1 MHVVGRESDGDRST
15 PPTGHLGHYL
25 ARDGSTGA
33 AVGIDVDRPHAGLV
47 VGKRG
52 AGKSHTLGVLAEA
65 TARARGV
72 APIVADP
79 MGAFAGLTAETNAD
93 TERVPAHV
101 IDAPTIRADALPAA
115 EWAELVGLDPSS
127 GAGALVW
134 EAAASASTLGGMLD
148 RVGAADDERA
158 VRRTASNH
166 LRRAQK
172 WGVFDPN
179 GIEVGDLLGPEVTVL
194 SLAGVDDAP
203 TSAVVAA
210 ASRLLYDAR
219 TGDNRPDRLPWLFVD
234 EAHVAVDGVAGG
246 ALRTLLTRG
255 RAPGV
260 SLVLAT
266 QRPSALPAVAASQA
280 DLLIA
285 HRLTSGAD
293 IDALAAASPTYLSG
307 TLDGRLPSSR
317 GEALV
322 VDDATESTHTLR
334 VRERHTP
341 HGGHTP
347 RASEVA
353 SRVESVAE
361 RKESDRYERPN
372 GEV

>member
-210 ASRLLYDAR
+210 ASRL
-219 TGDNRPDRLPWLFVD
+219 DRK
-234 EAHVAVDGVAGG
+234 
-246 ALRTLLTRG
+246 
-255 RAPGV
+255 
-260 SLVLAT
+260 S
-266 QRPSALPAVAASQA
+266 
-280 DLLIA
+280 
-285 HRLTSGAD
+285 
-293 IDALAAASPTYLSG
+293 
-307 TLDGRLPSSR
+307 
-317 GEALV
+317 V
-322 VDDATESTHTLR
+322 V
-334 VRERHTP
+334 
-341 HGGHTP
+341 
-347 RASEVA
+347 
-353 SRVESVAE
+353 
-361 RKESDRYERPN
+361 
-372 GEV
+372 